1 MKRAA
6 ALLIASFLM
15 IGVLAACGKN
25 KETAE
30 TLLTEASENTKKTS
44 SADLK
49 ITMDIDMTLEDPDSE
64 DRFEA
69 STSFQTDMS
78 IVKEPLAMQ
87 ADAVIRSAYAE
98 EESEESARFYA
109 VPAEEKD
116 KITLYTGSE
125 MEDEGLFWYKE
136 TVETGTLSTIEHNA
150 NLPTIFAESEDVSFE
165 LRKKAETTEEG
176 QKVYVLDG
184 KVTGETLK
192 KLVGALD
199 FIGDVLGVGG
209 DSRILTSEA
218 AVIYRIDQKT
228 HMPVDAVIDMTEVVK
243 PLMVDYGIEIKKT
256 ELTVLFSGFDT
267 LEEIQVPEDAVENAF
282 DLEEMSGD
290 MNDED
295 MIVEWDDEE
304 EELVQEEDVLIDTE
318 DASESLKE
326 SSLEDPGAMN
336 EWISAYALAVDGQ
349 YYQIGFRI
357 LGVQRGDATKETVEA
372 YLKEN
377 DEPVFSDAMDDRLE
391 FATIEYEV
399 YIPTDFPDPDF
410 AGIEMYIIGED
421 GAYLS
426 SEEYEYT
433 DMFWIE
439 PIHFE
444 DLAVGPG
451 QYGKGIGLCT
461 MEKDRDTFF
470 VEVGDSWYHEGYVR
484 VS

>member
-69 STSFQTDMS
+69 STSFQTDMN

-98 EESEESARFYA
+98 EDSEESASFYA

-125 MEDEGLFWYKE
+125 MEDEGFFWYKE

-165 LRKKAETTEEG
+165 LRKKTETTEEG

-290 MNDED
+290 MDDED

-336 EWISAYALAVDGQ
+336 EWISA
-349 YYQIGFRI
+349 
-357 LGVQRGDATKETVEA
+357 
-372 YLKEN
+372 
-377 DEPVFSDAMDDRLE
+377 
-391 FATIEYEV
+391 
-399 YIPTDFPDPDF
+399 
-410 AGIEMYIIGED
+410 
-421 GAYLS
+421 
-426 SEEYEYT
+426 
-433 DMFWIE
+433 
-439 PIHFE
+439 
-444 DLAVGPG
+444 
-451 QYGKGIGLCT
+451 
-461 MEKDRDTFF
+461 
-470 VEVGDSWYHEGYVR
+470 
-484 VS
+484 